1 MSSNEQPDGPYNVET
16 VPGFTERHLGL
27 SFKYFF
33 MAIIAVVLLAV
44 YISNLL
50 FGDSSLEVLME
61 LEEYELY
68 LSDEV
73 SRLKAENAE
82 LQKEYFEL
90 KELSPQTQN

>member
-1 MSSNEQPDGPYNVET
+1 
-16 VPGFTERHLGL
+16 
-27 SFKYFF
+27 
-33 MAIIAVVLLAV
+33 
-44 YISNLL
+44 
-50 FGDSSLEVLME
+50 ME